1 MGRIREAYETKFRA
15 LLGQVGARRTDQG
28 LAWLTQKAQRLSAP
42 LQTSPERSLEHV
54 YQRLS
59 DQVNAFTSHRPLTE
73 TAAERSGAP
82 RFLCDAG
89 LGGLA
94 RWLRAAG
101 YESHWTAD
109 ISDDAAIR
117 EAIRLEAVLLTT
129 DSILMQRRLLR
140 DRIIPSIW
148 VSPSLTVMEQL
159 AHVLR
164 ELKLPLSEPRCMACG
179 GQLAE
184 VPKEQVKDRI
194 PPRTLRWLDRYFECQ
209 KCAKLFWHGTHWER
223 IQRQLHQRTT

>member
-15 LLGQVGARRTDQG
+15 LLGQVGARRTDQA
-28 LAWLTQKAQRLSAP
+28 LAWLTHKAERLSAP
-42 LQTSPERSLEHV
+42 LRISPERSFEQV

-59 DQVNAFTSHRPLTE
+59 DQVEAFGSRRGSSE
-73 TAAERSGAP
+73 TQRSAHP

-101 YESHWTAD
+101 YESYWTPD

-117 EAIRLEAVLLTT
+117 EAIRLEAALLTT

-140 DRIIPSIW
+140 DRIIPSVW
-148 VSPSLTVMEQL
+148 VSPSLTVLEQL
-159 AHVLR
+159 THVLR
-164 ELKLPLSEPRCMACG
+164 ELKLPLLEPRCMACG
-179 GQLAE
+179 GELAE
-184 VPKEQVKDRI
+184 VPKERVQDRI
-194 PPRTLRWLDRYFECQ
+194 PPRTLRWLDQYFECQ
-209 KCAKLFWHGTHWER
+209 KCGKLVLARDTLGAHS
-223 IQRQLHQRTT
+223 TTASR

>member
-15 LLGQVGARRTDQG
+15 LLGQVGARRTDQA
-28 LAWLTQKAQRLSAP
+28 LAWLADKAERLSGP
-42 LQTSPERSLEHV
+42 LLISPERSFEHV

-59 DQVNAFTSHRPLTE
+59 DQVEAYSSRHGSSE
-73 TAAERSGAP
+73 TQRSAPP

-101 YESHWTAD
+101 YESHWTPN

-117 EAIRLEAVLLTT
+117 EAIRLEAILLTT

-140 DRIIPSIW
+140 DLIIPSVW
-148 VSPSLTVMEQL
+148 VSPALKVTEQL

-164 ELKLPLSEPRCMACG
+164 ELKLPLLEPRCMSCG
-179 GQLAE
+179 GELAE
-184 VPKEQVKDRI
+184 VPKEQVQDRI
-194 PPRTLRWLDRYFECQ
+194 PPRTLRWLDNYFECQ
-209 KCAKLFWHGTHWER
+209 ECGKLFWHGTHWER
-223 IQRQLHQRTT
+223 IQQQLHERNA

>member
-1 MGRIREAYETKFRA
+1 MGRIREAYENKFRA
-15 LLGQVGARRTDQG
+15 LLGQLSARRTDQG
-28 LAWLTQKAQRLSAP
+28 VAWLAHKAERLSAP

-54 YQRLS
+54 YQHLS
-59 DQVNAFTSHRPLTE
+59 DQVTAFRSHRPLTE
-73 TAAERSGAP
+73 TGVERSGAP

-109 ISDDAAIR
+109 ISDDAAVR
-117 EAIRLEAVLLTT
+117 EAMRLGAVLLTT
-129 DSILMQRRLLR
+129 DSILMQRRVLR

-148 VSPSLTVMEQL
+148 VSPSLTVTEQL

-164 ELKLPLSEPRCMACG
+164 ELELPLLEPRCMSCG
-179 GQLAE
+179 GELAE
-184 VPKEQVKDRI
+184 VPREQVKDRI
-194 PPRTLRWLDRYFECQ
+194 PPRTLRWLDQYFECQ
-209 KCAKLFWHGTHWER
+209 KCGKLFWHGTHWER
-223 IQRQLHQRTT
+223 IQRQLHERTT